1 MIAKFVKSLGY
12 AINGIKIGIK
22 EERNVRI
29 DIVAAFYVCLF
40 SGFYNFTFTQKAL
53 LVFICFTVL
62 GFELM
67 NTAVECAVDKPDKE
81 HYMQAGAA
89 KDTAAGGV
97 LLVATGAAAAG
108 IMMFWDVEVFKEIF
122 GFFTSHPVMAVC
134 LLITFFASYKFITY
148 DNRKDR
154 K

>member
-12 AINGIKIGIK
+12 ALNGIVLGIK

-29 DIVAAFYVCLF
+29 DIVAAFYVLVF
-40 SGFYNFTFTQKAL
+40 SRFYELTLIQNVM

-67 NTAVECAVDKPDKE
+67 NTAVERAVDKPDKE
-81 HYMQAGAA
+81 HYVQAGQA
-89 KDTAAGGV
+89 KDAAAGGV
-97 LLVATGAAAAG
+97 LLVATGAAIAG
-108 IMMFWDVEVFKEIF
+108 IMMFWDIDVFSKIF
-122 GFFTSHPVMAVC
+122 TFFMTKPIMIIFLAVS
-134 LLITFFASYKFITY
+134 IFASYKFITLDKY
-148 DNRKDR
+148 K

>member
-1 MIAKFVKSLGY
+1 MIAKFVKSIGY
-12 AINGIKIGIK
+12 ALKGIIIGIK

-29 DIVAAFYVCLF
+29 DIVAAFYVLVF
-40 SGFYNFTFTQKAL
+40 SHFYSFTLTQKVL

-67 NTAVECAVDKPDKE
+67 NTAVERAVDKPDKE
-81 HYMQAGAA
+81 HYMQAGQA

-97 LLVATGAAAAG
+97 LLVAAGAAAAG
-108 IMMFWDVEVFKEIF
+108 VMLFWDVAVFKKILA
-122 GFFTSHPVMAVC
+122 FFINSPLM
-134 LLITFFASYKFITY
+134 LLAFAATLFASYKFITY
-148 DNRKDR
+148 DKNK

>member
-12 AINGIKIGIK
+12 AFNGIKIGIK

-29 DIVAAFYVCLF
+29 DIVAAFYVLVF
-40 SGFYNFTFTQKAL
+40 SSFYDFTVTQKVL

-67 NTAVECAVDKPDKE
+67 NTAVERAVDKPDKE
-81 HYMQAGAA
+81 HWIQAGAA

-97 LLVATGAAAAG
+97 LLVAMGAAAAG
-108 IMMFWDVEVFKEIF
+108 IMLFWNIEVFRKIF
-122 GFFTSHPVMAVC
+122 TFFANYPIMILCLAVT
-134 LLITFFASYKFITY
+134 IFASYKFITY
-148 DNRKDR
+148 DNNNDK

>member
-12 AINGIKIGIK
+12 ALKGIITGIK

-29 DIVAAFYVCLF
+29 DIVAAFYVLVF
-40 SGFYNFTFTQKAL
+40 SNFYDFTVTQKL
-53 LVFICFTVL
+53 MLVFICFTVL

-67 NTAVECAVDKPDKE
+67 NTAVERAVDKPDKE
-81 HYMQAGAA
+81 HWLQAGAA

-97 LLVATGAAAAG
+97 LLVAIGAATAG
-108 IMMFWDVEVFKEIF
+108 IMLFWDVEVFRKIF
-122 GFFTSHPVMAVC
+122 SFFVNYPIMILCLAVT
-134 LLITFFASYKFITY
+134 IFASYKFITY
-148 DNRKDR
+148 DNRNDR

>member
-29 DIVAAFYVCLF
+29 DIVAAFYVCVF
-40 SGFYNFTFTQKAL
+40 SKFYDFTLTQKVL
-53 LVFICFTVL
+53 LVFICFAVL

-67 NTAVECAVDKPDKE
+67 NTAVERAVDKPDKE
-81 HYMQAGAA
+81 HWLQAGEA

-97 LLVATGAAAAG
+97 LLVAIGAAAAG

-122 GFFTSHPVMAVC
+122 GFFTSHPAMTVC

-148 DNRKDR
+148 DNRK
-154 K
+154 

>member
-12 AINGIKIGIK
+12 ALNGIKIGIK

-67 NTAVECAVDKPDKE
+67 NTAVERAVDKPDKE

-97 LLVATGAAAAG
+97 LLAAVGAAVAG
-108 IMMFWDVEVFKEIF
+108 IMLFWDIAVFKKILA
-122 GFFTSHPVMAVC
+122 FFTGNPVMIIC
-134 LLITFFASYKFITY
+134 LAITLFASYKFITL
-148 DNRKDR
+148 DNK
-154 K
+154 KK